1 MITVTYVPGNP
12 GSNPGQRSSSV
23 LTAARRPGT
32 HSRSGERRER
42 LAEAPR
48 ATHWAGESGTRHVRA
63 IELLKKILTRAAV
76 QRKALG
82 SSPSFWRNGR
92 RGRAG
97 RVWRGRKSTGSA
109 AARQSGQSGWTVRA
123 DSQGRAEQLGAC
135 ASCAQQLTGA
145 TTRSRVSSRGRQR
158 RQRTGAGSR
167 RGVPARVCRQC
178 AVATFWGGGS
188 TERNRILL
196 RAYLLA
202 QLRARRRGA

>member
-97 RVWRGRKSTGSA
+97 RV
-109 AARQSGQSGWTVRA
+109 Q
-123 DSQGRAEQLGAC
+123 
-135 ASCAQQLTGA
+135 
-145 TTRSRVSSRGRQR
+145 
-158 RQRTGAGSR
+158 
-167 RGVPARVCRQC
+167 PARVARE
-178 AVATFWGGGS
+178 GGS
-188 TERNRILL
+188 RSSHRWPGPSKSRPAPTPSCSLDV
-196 RAYLLA
+196 RAPRTTLPPPP
-202 QLRARRRGA
+202 RRLGTAGTLTAPSRRSSPR